1 VFSIKNR
8 KKITMLR
15 NYIKVALRNLWKS
28 KFFSLINIGGLAL
41 GMAMTIVIGLWMWSE
56 LNYNKN
62 YKHYDQIARVMQ
74 NQTYNSGITTGITTP
89 KQLAPILREEYGN
102 NFEQVVRSSFI
113 FDNTLAKEDQIFSKK
128 GGFMDA
134 GAPDLL
140 ALEMIHGTRN
150 GIEDINSILISAS
163 TAQSFFGDENP
174 INQSI
179 KLGNDDLLKVAGVYE
194 DLPQNSSFGELEFI
208 APWKL
213 YEKSLPDWLGWGNSW
228 FQTFV
233 QIAPQATFAQVSDRI
248 KNVKLDNS
256 PEEKAYNPQLFL
268 HPMSKWYLHSE
279 FEEGVNTGGRI
290 TYVWL
295 FGIIGVFV
303 LLLACINF
311 MNLST
316 ARSEKRAREVGI
328 RKSVGS
334 SRGQLIGQ
342 FFSESVVLS
351 FFAFVCSI
359 LLVLLMLPFFNE
371 VAGKEM
377 RILWGNPIFWMLG
390 IGFAL
395 LTGVVA
401 GSYRAL
407 YLSSFKAV
415 KVLKGTFKA
424 GKMATTPR
432 KALVV
437 LQFTVSVIL
446 IIGTVV
452 VFSQIQYVKDRPI
465 GYSQNGLINVPIKSP
480 VINEKY
486 DLIRNELRQNSAIE
500 EMAISGSAITRAFTT
515 NGGLDWEGRPDDMQ
529 NQFWSVRMS
538 HDFGKTIGW
547 EVVEGRDFSKEFG
560 TDSMAFVIN
569 EAAVKYMGIED
580 PVGKK
585 MTWGDNG
592 DYTIIGVVKNMVM
605 QSPYTARNQMFFVL
619 DYNRSSNA
627 IIKINPNA
635 NPQDALA
642 ALETTFTKYDPNNP
656 FEYEF
661 VDQDYAQK
669 FGEEERVG
677 KLAGFFAL
685 LAIFI
690 SCLGLFAMVS
700 FVAEQR
706 TREIGIRKVLGA
718 SIGGIV
724 TLLSKDFLILV
735 VIALFIA
742 SPLAYYFMNQWLQ
755 GFTYHINIQW
765 WFFVLAGAL
774 SIGIAFLTVSFQSV
788 KAALANPIKSLRNE

>member
-1 VFSIKNR
+1 
-8 KKITMLR
+8 MLK

-28 KFFSLINIGGLAL
+28 KFFSLINVGGLAL
-41 GMAMTIVIGLWMWSE
+41 GMAVTIVIGLWMWSE

-62 YKHYDQIARVMQ
+62 YAHYDHIARVMQ
-74 NQTYNSGITTGITTP
+74 NQTYNNGITTGITTP
-89 KQLAPILREEYGN
+89 KPLAPVLREEYGS
-102 NFEQVVRSSFI
+102 NFKQVVRSSFI
-113 FDNTLAKEDQIFSKK
+113 FGNTMAKEEQIFNKK
-128 GGFMDA
+128 GSFMEA

-150 GIEDINSILISAS
+150 VLDDVNSILLSAS
-163 TAQSFFGDENP
+163 AAKSFFGDANP
-174 INQSI
+174 INESI
-179 KLGNDDLLKVAGVYE
+179 RLGNDNLLTIAGVYK
-194 DLPQNSSFGELEFI
+194 DLPSNSSFGELEFI

-213 YEKSLPDWLGWGNSW
+213 YEKGLPDWLGWGNSW

-256 PEEKAYNPQLFL
+256 PEEKEYKPELFL
-268 HPMSKWYLHSE
+268 HPMSKWYLYSE
-279 FEEGVNTGGRI
+279 FEEGINTGGRI

-334 SRGQLIGQ
+334 SRGQLIAQ
-342 FFSESVVLS
+342 FFSESVVLAL
-351 FFAFVCSI
+351 FAFICSI
-359 LLVLLMLPFFNE
+359 TLVLLLLPFFNE

-377 RILWGNPIFWMLG
+377 HLPWANPIFWASS

-395 LTGVVA
+395 LTGIVS
-401 GSYRAL
+401 GSYPAL
-407 YLSSFKAV
+407 YLSSFKPV
-415 KVLKGTFKA
+415 KVLKGTFKV
-424 GKMATTPR
+424 GKLAAVPR

-437 LQFTVSVIL
+437 LQFTVSVVL

-465 GYSQNGLINVPIKSP
+465 GYQQNGLVNVPIKNP
-480 VINEKY
+480 IINEKY
-486 DLIRNELRQNSAIE
+486 DLIRNELRQSGVIE
-500 EMAISGSAITRAFTT
+500 ELSITASPLTRNFTT
-515 NGGLDWEGRPDDMQ
+515 NGGLDWEGRPADMQ
-529 NQFWSVRMS
+529 NQFWSMRVS

-547 EVVEGRDFSKEFG
+547 EVVEGRDFSREFG

-569 EAAVKYMGIED
+569 EAAVKYMGMDD

-605 QSPYTARNQMFFVL
+605 QSPYTAHNQMFFVL
-619 DYNRSSNA
+619 DYQRTSNLIA
-627 IIKINPNA
+627 KISPSA
-635 NPQDALA
+635 NPKA
-642 ALETTFTKYDPNNP
+642 ALTTLEKTFKKYDPNNP

-661 VDQDYAQK
+661 VDADYAQK

-690 SCLGLFAMVS
+690 SCLGLFAMAT

-718 SIGGIV
+718 SISGIV
-724 TLLSKDFLILV
+724 ALLSKDFLLLV
-735 VIALFIA
+735 MIALLVA
-742 SPLAYYFMNQWLQ
+742 SPLAYYFMDQWLDNYVYSIQ
-755 GFTYHINIQW
+755 IQW
-765 WFFVLAGAL
+765 WFFALAGVL
-774 SIGIAFLTVSFQSV
+774 VIGVAFLTVSFQSI
-788 KAALANPIKSLRNE
+788 KAALVNPVKSLRSE

>member
-1 VFSIKNR
+1 
-8 KKITMLR
+8 MLK

-28 KFFSLINIGGLAL
+28 KFFSLINVGGLAL

-56 LNYNKN
+56 LNYNKS
-62 YKHYDQIARVMQ
+62 YEYYDQIARVMQ
-74 NQTYNSGITTGITTP
+74 NQTYNSGITTSITTP
-89 KQLAPILREEYGN
+89 KQLAPVLREEYGS

-113 FDNTLAKEDQIFSKK
+113 FGNTLAKDDQIFSKK

-134 GAPDLL
+134 SAPDML

-150 GIEDINSILISAS
+150 GLEDINSILLSAS
-163 TAQSFFGDENP
+163 AAQSFFGNENP

-179 KLGNDDLLKVAGVYE
+179 KLGNDDLLRVAGVYK

-213 YEKSLPDWLGWGNSW
+213 YEKGLPNWVGWGNSW
-228 FQTFV
+228 FQTYV
-233 QIAPQATFAQVSDRI
+233 QIAPQSTFAQVSDKI
-248 KNVKLDNS
+248 KNVKLNNS

-268 HPMSKWYLHSE
+268 HPMSKWYLHSR
-279 FEEGVNTGGRI
+279 FEEGINVGGRI

-342 FFSESVVLS
+342 FFSESVVLAV
-351 FFAFVCSI
+351 FAFVFSI

-377 RILWGNPIFWMLG
+377 RILWMNPIFWLLG
-390 IGFAL
+390 VGFAL
-395 LTGVVA
+395 LTGIVA
-401 GSYRAL
+401 GSYPAL
-407 YLSSFKAV
+407 YLSSFKPV

-424 GKMATTPR
+424 GKQAAIPR

-465 GYSQNGLINVPIKSP
+465 GYNQNGLINIPIKSK

-486 DLIRNELRQNSAIE
+486 DLIRNELRQNSIID
-500 EMAISGSAITRAFTT
+500 EMAISADAVTRAFTT
-515 NGGLDWEGRPDDMQ
+515 NGGLDWEGRPDGMQ
-529 NQFWSVRMS
+529 NQFWSVRVS

-547 EVVEGRDFSKEFG
+547 EVVEGRDFSREFG

-605 QSPYTARNQMFFVL
+605 QSPYTAHNQMFFVL

-627 IIKINPNA
+627 IVKINPNA

-642 ALETTFTKYDPNNP
+642 ALEATFKKYDPNNP

-724 TLLSKDFLILV
+724 ALLSKDFLLLV
-735 VIALFIA
+735 VLALFIA
-742 SPLAYYFMNQWLQ
+742 SPLAYYFMNQWLE
-755 GFTYHINIQW
+755 GFTYHIEIQW
-765 WFFVLAGAL
+765 WFFVVAGVL

-788 KAALANPIKSLRNE
+788 KAAVANPIKALRNE

>member
-1 VFSIKNR
+1 
-8 KKITMLR
+8 MLR
-15 NYIKVALRNLWKS
+15 NYIKIALRNLWKS

-62 YKHYDQIARVMQ
+62 YEHYDQIARVMQ

-89 KQLAPILREEYGN
+89 KQLAPVLQEEYAS

-113 FDNTLAKEDQIFSKK
+113 FDNTLAKEEQTFSKK
-128 GGFMDA
+128 GGFMDE

-140 ALEMIHGTRN
+140 ALEMLHGTRN
-150 GIEDINSILISAS
+150 GLEDINSILLSAS
-163 TAQSFFGDENP
+163 TAKSFFGEENP

-179 KLGNDDLLKVAGVYE
+179 KLGNDDLLRVAGVYA
-194 DLPQNSSFGELEFI
+194 DLPKNSSFGELEFI

-213 YEKSLPDWLGWGNSW
+213 YEKGLPDWLGWGNNW
-228 FQTFV
+228 FQTYV
-233 QIAPQATFAQVSDRI
+233 QITPQSTFAQVSGII

-279 FEEGVNTGGRI
+279 FEEGVNAGGRI

-351 FFAFVCSI
+351 LFAFVFSI
-359 LLVLLMLPFFNE
+359 SLVLLMLPFFNE

-377 RILWGNPIFWMLG
+377 RILWSSPIFWMLG

-395 LTGVVA
+395 LTGIVA
-401 GSYRAL
+401 GSYPAL
-407 YLSSFKAV
+407 YLSSFKPV

-424 GKMATTPR
+424 GRLAAVPR

-437 LQFTVSVIL
+437 LQFTVSVVL

-465 GYSQNGLINVPIKSP
+465 GYSQNGLINIPIKSP

-486 DLIRNELRQNSAIE
+486 DLIRNELRQNRVID
-500 EMAISGSAITRAFTT
+500 EMAISANPVTRAFTT

-529 NQFWSVRMS
+529 NQFWSVRIS

-547 EVVEGRDFSKEFG
+547 EIVEGRDFSREFG

-585 MTWGDNG
+585 MTWGGNG

-605 QSPYTARNQMFFVL
+605 QSPYTAHNQMFFVL

-635 NPQDALA
+635 NPQDALT
-642 ALETTFTKYDPNNP
+642 ALETTFKKYDPNNP

-718 SIGGIV
+718 SIGGII

-735 VIALFIA
+735 VLALLIA
-742 SPLAYYFMNQWLQ
+742 SPLAYYFMNQWLE
-755 GFTYHINIQW
+755 GFTYHIEIQW
-765 WFFVLAGAL
+765 WFFALAGIL
-774 SIGIAFLTVSFQSV
+774 SIGIAFLTVSFQST
-788 KAALANPIKSLRNE
+788 KAALSNPIKSLRNE

>member
-1 VFSIKNR
+1 
-8 KKITMLR
+8 MLK

-41 GMAMTIVIGLWMWSE
+41 GMAMTIVIGLWMWDE
-56 LNYNKN
+56 LNYNQS
-62 YKHYDQIARVMQ
+62 YEHYDQIARVMQ
-74 NQTYNSGITTGITTP
+74 NQTYDSGITTGITTP
-89 KQLAPILREEYGN
+89 KQLAPILREEYTS
-102 NFEQVVRSSFI
+102 NFEQVVLSSFI
-113 FDNTLAKEDQIFSKK
+113 FGNTLAKDDQVFSKR
-128 GGFMDA
+128 GSFMEA

-140 ALEMIHGTRN
+140 ALEMTYGTRK
-150 GIEDINSILISAS
+150 GLEDINSILISES
-163 TAQSFFGDENP
+163 TAQSFFGNENP

-179 KLGNDDLLKVAGVYE
+179 RLGNDDLLKVTGVYK
-194 DLPQNSSFGELEFI
+194 DLPRNSAFGELEFI

-213 YEKSLPDWLGWGNSW
+213 YEKGLPDWLGWGNSW
-228 FQTFV
+228 FQTYV
-233 QIAPQATFAQVSDRI
+233 QITPQTSFAQVSDKI

-256 PEEKAYNPQLFL
+256 PKEKVYNPQLFL

-290 TYVWL
+290 TYIWL

-351 FFAFVCSI
+351 LFAFVCSI

-377 RILWGNPIFWMLG
+377 RILWASPIFWALG
-390 IGFAL
+390 ITFAFT
-395 LTGVVA
+395 TGVIA
-401 GSYRAL
+401 GSYPAL
-407 YLSSFKAV
+407 YLSSFKPV

-424 GKMATTPR
+424 GKLAATPR

-437 LQFTVSVIL
+437 LQFTVSVVL
-446 IIGTVV
+446 IIGTVI

-465 GYSQNGLINVPIKSP
+465 GYSQNGLLNIPIKSP

-486 DLIRNELRQNSAIE
+486 DLIRSELRQNNAID
-500 EMAISGSAITRAFTT
+500 EMSISGDAVTRAFTT
-515 NGGLDWEGRPDDMQ
+515 NGGLDWEGRPDDRQ
-529 NQFWSVRMS
+529 NQFWSIRVS

-547 EVVEGRDFSKEFG
+547 EVVEGRDFSREFG

-592 DYTIIGVVKNMVM
+592 DYTIIGVVKDMLM
-605 QSPYTARNQMFFVL
+605 QSPYEAHNQMFFVL

-627 IIKINPNA
+627 IIKMNPNA

-642 ALETTFTKYDPNNP
+642 ALETTFKKYDPNNP

-661 VDQDYAQK
+661 VDEDYARK

-718 SIGGIV
+718 SISGIV
-724 TLLSKDFLILV
+724 ALLSKDFLLLV
-735 VIALFIA
+735 IIALLIA
-742 SPLAYYFMNQWLQ
+742 SPLAYYFMSQWLSK
-755 GFTYHINIQW
+755 FTYSVQIQW
-765 WFFVLAGAL
+765 WFFALAGL
-774 SIGIAFLTVSFQSV
+774 LVVGIALLTVGFQSV
-788 KAALANPIKSLRNE
+788 KAALANPVKSLRSE